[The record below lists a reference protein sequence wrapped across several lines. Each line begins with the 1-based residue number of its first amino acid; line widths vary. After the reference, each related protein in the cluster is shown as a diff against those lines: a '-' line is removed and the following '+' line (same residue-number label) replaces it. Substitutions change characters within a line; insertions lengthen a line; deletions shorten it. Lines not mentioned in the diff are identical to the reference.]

1 MACEGVN
8 GDSYH
13 DITDDK
19 NCPCPSDND
28 QNFLFSNFTSLF
40 GQGISNRAN
49 LRLIGNQLFSHA

>member
-40 GQGISNRAN
+40 GKGYLTEPIS
-49 LRLIGNQLFSHA
+49 G